1 MSLSRKGFLANQ
13 NPKAKG
19 NPCNLFGK
27 YNEAQ

>member
-1 MSLSRKGFLANQ
+1 MSLSRKGFLKNQ
-13 NPKAKG
+13 NEKAKG